1 MREKFYV
8 VGSFNVLAFDSD
20 KKKKIVLP
28 WPEIHMTTG
37 SDPLLR

>member
-20 KKKKIVLP
+20 KKKIVLP

>member
-20 KKKKIVLP
+20 KKKKLFFLGLKSI
-28 WPEIHMTTG
+28 
-37 SDPLLR
+37 